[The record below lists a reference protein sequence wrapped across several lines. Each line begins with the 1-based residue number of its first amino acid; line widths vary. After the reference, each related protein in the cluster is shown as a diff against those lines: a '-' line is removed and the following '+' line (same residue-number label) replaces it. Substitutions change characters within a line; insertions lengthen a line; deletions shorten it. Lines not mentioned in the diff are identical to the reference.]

1 MAIKQFLLNSDGSIP
16 VGANIAALLEAGVPL
31 VLPTPR
37 WRPAEGMMLEERE
50 PQRDDQ
56 GVWRQQWVEV
66 PAPPPSE
73 EPIAE

>member
-1 MAIKQFLLNSDGSIP
+1 MPRQFLLNSDGSLP
-16 VGANIAALLEAGVPL
+16 PHTNVGALMDAGIPL

-56 GVWRQQWVEV
+56 GVWRQVWVEV
-66 PAPPPSE
+66 PAPPPPE